1 MGLSASQ
8 ARMLQLTARRSDIE
22 YQMQQIASARL
33 DLTNQMTEIS
43 ENYNNALNDRI
54 LYYQESGINS
64 SKNKVQLTHMHLIQQ
79 GYEVRDTTTGEVVK
93 PILNVNLTDID
104 LSNSTLQSVLGNAT
118 SQTALYVLGENGEQ
132 MSFNQENLTNAG
144 YGVRITEAGTAAG
157 KTEIK
162 DEDLESGIR
171 EGLYTLTDLETGE
184 DINYKTASDIHEDTR
199 IVAQLETIGGKFYF
213 INDTTKVQVLFG
225 ATDDEGK
232 SKAEGYDEA
241 DNILYLNWDKM
252 QKTNLID
259 ADNLDTGLREGR
271 YEIVIPTG
279 DDKYQEYDWT
289 TSTFILDELDTSN
302 DGAAVATYDVESA
315 EAQAKDKTLELK
327 LKNLENE
334 HKAVETEIESVQKV
348 ITKNIE
354 GSFKIFV

>member
-1 MGLSASQ
+1 
-8 ARMLQLTARRSDIE
+8 
-22 YQMQQIASARL
+22 
-33 DLTNQMTEIS
+33 
-43 ENYNNALNDRI
+43 
-54 LYYQESGINS
+54 
-64 SKNKVQLTHMHLIQQ
+64 
-79 GYEVRDTTTGEVVK
+79 
-93 PILNVNLTDID
+93 
-104 LSNSTLQSVLGNAT
+104 
-118 SQTALYVLGENGEQ
+118 
-132 MSFNQENLTNAG
+132 
-144 YGVRITEAGTAAG
+144 
-157 KTEIK
+157 
-162 DEDLESGIR
+162 
-171 EGLYTLTDLETGE
+171 
-184 DINYKTASDIHEDTR
+184 
-199 IVAQLETIGGKFYF
+199 
-213 INDTTKVQVLFG
+213 
-225 ATDDEGK
+225 
-232 SKAEGYDEA
+232 
-241 DNILYLNWDKM
+241 M

-279 DDKYQEYDWT
+279 DDKYQEYDWTTSTKYQEYDWT

>member
-64 SKNKVQLTHMHLIQQ
+64 SNNKVQLTHMHIIQQ
-79 GYEVRDTTTGEVVK
+79 GYKILDTNTGEIVE
-93 PILNVNLTDID
+93 PILNANLSDID
-104 LSNSTLQSVLGNAT
+104 LSSSPLQSVLSDAINKK
-118 SQTALYVLGENGEQ
+118 ALYVLGENVEQ

-144 YGVRITEAGTAAG
+144 YGIRITETGTAAG
-157 KTEIK
+157 ITEIK
-162 DEDLESGIR
+162 DEDLENGIR
-171 EGLYTLTDLETGE
+171 KGLYSLTNLETGE
-184 DINYKTASDIHEDTR
+184 DIDYKLASNIQEDSS
-199 IVAQLETIGGKFYF
+199 IISQLTNIGGKFY
-213 INDTTKVQVLFG
+213 IDNGTTKIQVIFG
-225 ATDDEGK
+225 ATDDDGK
-232 SKAEGYDEA
+232 SKEEGYDETN
-241 DNILYLNWDKM
+241 NILYLNWDKM
-252 QKTNLID
+252 QKTNLIE

-271 YEIVIPTG
+271 YQIVLPTSNG
-279 DDKYQEYDWT
+279 ELQKYDWT

-354 GSFKIFV
+354 GSFKTFV